1 MGNVQKKYHVT
12 DEGVVYKVDD
22 TGEITEMGNVES
34 LSAPSNTANCEK
46 PMAANG
52 LRYSLQEME
61 RMLCKNKGRNLVKE
75 ERKLIATQSKN
86 IEALLK
92 FVDIAGVQ
100 WQRKL
105 IRRFEQGET
114 ELEPVLLKMSEDK
127 YGPLFELATCKRV
140 FSDSTIYFNI
150 EQNTSDKEVKKALK
164 SNPHSPFYKPGTE
177 MPSKKG
183 DGGCIGFVLLAI
195 ILTSTIITIL

>member
-1 MGNVQKKYHVT
+1 MGQEQKKYHVT
-12 DEGVVYKVDD
+12 NDGVVYKVDD

-34 LSAPSNTANCEK
+34 LSTTSNIINRD
-46 PMAANG
+46 MSVSANG
-52 LRYSLQEME
+52 IRYSLCEIEQ
-61 RMLCKNKGRNLVKE
+61 MLCENKGRNLIKE

-86 IEALLK
+86 IKALLN

-100 WQRKL
+100 WLRKL
-105 IRRFEQGET
+105 IRRFEQGEI
-114 ELEPVLLKMSEDK
+114 ELEPVLQKMSEDK
-127 YGPLFELATCKRV
+127 YGPLFELATCKRG

-164 SNPHSPFYKPGTE
+164 ANPNSPYYKPDTE

-183 DGGCIGFVLLAI
+183 DGGCLGVILLAI
-195 ILTSTIITIL
+195 ILTSTIITFI